1 MGEECVSVHA
11 GGVRLPLCPP
21 LFDDVMDTFDF
32 FVIAFISVG
41 PLFTAAIMHV
51 HTP

>member
-1 MGEECVSVHA
+1 MPS
-11 GGVRLPLCPP
+11 

-41 PLFTAAIMHV
+41 PPFTAAIMHV